1 MLTCGHIGVLGRAGI
16 FLFAAILFFRTIRD
30 VVGGNKTVFGNALSQ
45 LQSTSA
51 GCAALFIMGFFV
63 VIYGLFAVL
72 NVYARVFPTPPPVSC
87 SLQAWTLGPCDAN
100 AWACSLRSARPDLGR
115 LCSLAFRG

>member
-1 MLTCGHIGVLGRAGI
+1 MIQAPDGTKTAFGEVCRALQELWKPFRYFVLTCGHIGVLGRAGI

-30 VVGGNKTVFGNALSQ
+30 VVGGNKTVFGDALAQ
-45 LQSTSA
+45 LQSTSE

-72 NVYARVFPTPPPVSC
+72 NVYAREFPTPPPVSC
-87 SLQAWTLGPCDAN
+87 SAQA
-100 AWACSLRSARPDLGR
+100 
-115 LCSLAFRG
+115 